1 MCVCTISIQCKY
13 VLYCML
19 IIWVYLCILVRVGKS
34 YIYTYI
40 CVYIYTRMYI
50 NVCYYVCI
58 YVHKYTVCINYNMYT
73 YIFCMRQG
81 HRIYIYG

>member
-34 YIYTYI
+34 YIYIHTS
-40 CVYIYTRMYI
+40 VYIYTHVCISMYVI
-50 NVCYYVCI
+50 MYVC
-58 YVHKYTVCINYNMYT
+58 MYT
-73 YIFCMRQG
+73 NIQYV
-81 HRIYIYG
+81 

>member
-19 IIWVYLCILVRVGKS
+19 IIWVNLCILVRVGKS
-34 YIYTYI
+34 YIYINTYI
-40 CVYIYTRMYI
+40 CVYIYSMYI

-58 YVHKYTVCINYNMYT
+58 YMYT
-73 YIFCMRQG
+73 NILYV
-81 HRIYIYG
+81 